1 MYVYNFIY
9 IFIWQHWVLAAAFRL
24 FSLLAAR
31 RGYSLVEVHGLL
43 SCRGAQ
49 ALGHMASVVAA
60 PGLESTGSVAVMHWL
75 SCFSACGIFLDQE
88 WDPCFLHRQVD
99 S

>member
-31 RGYSLVEVHGLL
+31 RGYSLVAVHGLL

-49 ALGHMASVVAA
+49 AHGFNSC
-60 PGLESTGSVAVMHWL
+60 GSWAREHRL
-75 SCFSACGIFLDQE
+75 SSCDALA
-88 WDPCFLHRQVD
+88 
-99 S
+99 